1 MIRNNLIKK
10 FLVVP
15 IFFLMLIPMPNIYA
29 EHVLDIEAFAQYLDI
44 TQLES
49 EKFILKVDGNSFDIY
64 YGYHGS
70 LDAMGS
76 EFQDPTLEKIIVND
90 ERKSLEITMSEV
102 PESTDFWVRT
112 PFEVITAE
120 KENYQVLVDGVD
132 TGYDVMKFPNDYVIG
147 VFIPENTKHIEII
160 GTKVIPE
167 FGPLSILIL
176 GVAIGSIA
184 YLSKKSPFGR
194 ILLK

>member
-1 MIRNNLIKK
+1 LIDKK
-10 FLVVP
+10 FFFVP
-15 IFFLMLIPMPNIYA
+15 LFFLLLIPISNVYA

-44 TQLES
+44 SQIESGKFVLE
-49 EKFILKVDGNSFDIY
+49 VDGNSYDIY

-76 EFQDPTLEKIIVND
+76 EFHDPTLSEIILNE

-102 PESTDFWVRT
+102 PERTDFWVRV

-120 KENYQVLVDGVD
+120 KENYQIIVDGVD
-132 TGYDVMKFPNDYVIG
+132 TGYDLMKFPNDYVIG
-147 VFIPENTKHIEII
+147 LFIEEDTSHIEIV

-167 FGPLSILIL
+167 FGAISILIL
-176 GVAIGSIA
+176 GVAVFGIVF
-184 YLSKKSPFGR
+184 LVRKSPFGANLTR
-194 ILLK
+194 IN

>member
-1 MIRNNLIKK
+1 MIGKM
-10 FLVVP
+10 FLLVSMFILVFTP
-15 IFFLMLIPMPNIYA
+15 IQNIYA

-44 TQLES
+44 SQINS
-49 EKFILKVDGNSFDIY
+49 EKFILVIDGNSYDIY

-76 EFQDPTLEKIIVND
+76 DFQDPTLLEIIVND
-90 ERKSLEITMSEV
+90 ERKSLEITMSDV

-120 KENYQVLVDGVD
+120 KENYQILVDGVD
-132 TGYDVMKFPNDYVIG
+132 TGYDIMKFPNDYVIG
-147 VFIPENTKHIEII
+147 VFIPEDAKHIEII
-160 GTKVIPE
+160 GTQVIPE

-176 GVAIGSIA
+176 GVAIGSMA
-184 YLSKKSPFGR
+184 YLIRKSPFGVNFTK
-194 ILLK
+194 INY